1 MHDSR
6 YTEVA
11 RHVAVFAAA
20 LAFVFAPGHLLAG
33 EPTQPRLLRPVPYQ
47 VVQREGFQPR
57 EAHVHGP
64 LATSLGFAQVPVELS
79 LAGFAGAE
87 LDGADFEYQVLTLAN
102 ESPEA
107 TRTVIDWSP
116 IAGKREQDLWRA
128 TARVPGGGWY
138 RLGVR
143 ARRGEQTLF
152 TASVEPF
159 GVGEVFVVAGQ
170 SYAVGA
176 NDEVIKVDDPQGR
189 VAAYDVQH
197 KTWRVAHD
205 PQPNV
210 GDGGTIWPTT
220 GDLLLPALR
229 VPVGFVNAAVGGTAT
244 RQWLPG
250 EKLYEQLSDAGK
262 SIGRFRAVLWQ
273 QGESDV
279 IEHRSTEY
287 YVENMTKIRQ
297 ALARDWGFEPPWLLA
312 KSTLHPTVYN
322 DPDGEGRI
330 RAAIDRL
337 WATPGFRPGPD
348 TDILGGESRGGLGT
362 RRHFSGIGQR
372 RAALLWFAAIWQ
384 DLNRE

>member
-1 MHDSR
+1 MQAES
-6 YTEVA
+6 
-11 RHVAVFAAA
+11 
-20 LAFVFAPGHLLAG
+20 
-33 EPTQPRLLRPVPYQ
+33 
-47 VVQREGFQPR
+47 QREPWSIGRRSP
-57 EAHVHGP
+57 AS
-64 LATSLGFAQVPVELS
+64 ASKTSGGRKPACP
-79 LAGFAGAE
+79 AE
-87 LDGADFEYQVLTLAN
+87 VG
-102 ESPEA
+102 
-107 TRTVIDWSP
+107 
-116 IAGKREQDLWRA
+116 IALE
-128 TARVPGGGWY
+128 
-138 RLGVR
+138 VR

-189 VAAYDVQH
+189 VAAYDVQQ

-250 EKLYEQLSDAGK
+250 EKVYEQLSDAGK

-287 YVENMTKIRQ
+287 YVENLTKIRQ
-297 ALARDWGFEPPWLLA
+297 ALRTIGASSR
-312 KSTLHPTVYN
+312 
-322 DPDGEGRI
+322 
-330 RAAIDRL
+330 
-337 WATPGFRPGPD
+337 PGFWPRARCTPRSTTTQTAKVGSARRLTASGRRPDFAPD
-348 TDILGGESRGGLGT
+348 RTPTFWAATAAAAWARAGISRASASAAP
-362 RRHFSGIGQR
+362 RCSGSPRSGR
-372 RAALLWFAAIWQ
+372 S
-384 DLNRE
+384 